1 MLQIDH
7 IDDVDHLR
15 QIARLL
21 ERENDRL
28 HARLRELVDELNR
41 ARGEDFGRLQ
51 RELALLTELLEKR
64 EEATRS
70 PEKDGTGN
78 GTPTEGRR
86 RRKPQKGHGPRPQ
99 PELPLV
105 EETYELAEFDRACSV
120 CGGELSEMKGQ
131 FEEAE
136 EITVVKRQF
145 MLVRQRRQKY
155 RCSCNANIVT
165 AAGPLKLKPGC
176 RYSIEFAVEV
186 AASKYLDHTPLER
199 QVRIMERE
207 GLSIDS
213 QTLWDQLNTL
223 ACHLAPSYEAV
234 RGRVLSS
241 PLIHA
246 DETSWRLLEKKGS
259 KKWWVWA
266 VASNDAVY
274 YRIRDSRATES
285 AEGLLEGYGGI
296 VMADG
301 YGVYESLSR
310 ASPDVKLVNCW
321 AHARR
326 KFEEIAENY
335 PRESE
340 EMLELIRELYDVERD
355 LAPWDPSAPAS
366 EQESVLEERRFVRD
380 ERSREI
386 LGRIRDW
393 VYAQRPLPES
403 ELGKAIAYMG
413 NRWRGLT
420 AFLED
425 GRVPLDNN
433 HAERAMRGVVL
444 GRKNHYGSKSRRG
457 TEVAA
462 IFYTLLETA
471 KLAGVEPKAY
481 LADATRQAIE
491 HPGCIILPHT
501 P

>member
-1 MLQIDH
+1 MLQVDH
-7 IDDVDHLR
+7 IDDVAQLR
-15 QIARLL
+15 QIAHLL

-28 HARLRELVDELNR
+28 HTRLRELVDELNE
-41 ARGEDFGRLQ
+41 ARGEDTGRLQ
-51 RELALLTELLEKR
+51 RELALLTELIQKR
-64 EEATRS
+64 EETARS
-70 PEKDGTGN
+70 PKEDSGN
-78 GTPTEGRR
+78 GTSSKREKKHK
-86 RRKPQKGHGPRPQ
+86 KPQRGHGPRPQ
-99 PELPLV
+99 PQLPLV
-105 EETYELAEFDRACSV
+105 EETYELAEFNQGCSV
-120 CGGELSEMKGQ
+120 CGGRLSEMKGQ

-136 EITVVKRQF
+136 EISVVRREF
-145 MLVRQRRQKY
+145 VLVQQKRQKY
-155 RCSCNANIVT
+155 RCRCNANIVT
-165 AAGPLKLKPGC
+165 TPGPPKLRPGC
-176 RYSIEFAVEV
+176 RYSIDFAVEV

-213 QTLWDQLNTL
+213 QTLWDQLSTL
-223 ACHLAPSYEAV
+223 AFHLAPSYEAV

-241 PLIHA
+241 PLVHA

-259 KKWWVWA
+259 KKWWVWS
-266 VASNDAVY
+266 VASDDAVY
-274 YRIRDSRATES
+274 YRIRSSRATES
-285 AEGLLEGYGGI
+285 AEDLLEGYSGI

-310 ASPDVKLVNCW
+310 ASPDLKLVNCW

-326 KFEEIAENY
+326 KFEEIADNY
-335 PRESE
+335 PRQSV
-340 EMLELIRELYDVERD
+340 EMLALIKELYAVEHD
-355 LAPWDPSAPAS
+355 LPVWDRSAPLS
-366 EQESVLEERRFVRD
+366 EQESVLEGRRLVRQ

-386 LGRIRDW
+386 LDRIRDW
-393 VYAQRPLPES
+393 VYAERPLPAS

-413 NRWRGLT
+413 NRWQGLT
-420 AFLED
+420 AFLDD

-481 LADATRQAIE
+481 LADATRNAIE
-491 HPGCIILPHT
+491 HPGCISLPRNS
-501 P
+501 

>member
-1 MLQIDH
+1 MIQVDH
-7 IDDVDHLR
+7 IHDVDHLR

-28 HARLRELVDELNR
+28 HARLHELVEELNR
-41 ARGEDFGRLQ
+41 VRGEDPARFQ

-64 EEATRS
+64 EETARS
-70 PEKDGTGN
+70 PRGGN
-78 GTPTEGRR
+78 GAPSEGPNKP
-86 RRKPQKGHGPRPQ
+86 RKPQKGHGPRPQ

-120 CGGELSEMKGQ
+120 CGGELSEMRGQ

-136 EITVVKRQF
+136 EISVVRRQF
-145 MLVRQRRQKY
+145 VLVKQKRQKY
-155 RCSCNANIVT
+155 RCSCNANVVT
-165 AAGPLKLKPGC
+165 TPGPPKLKPGC
-176 RYSIEFAVEV
+176 RYSIDFAVEV
-186 AASKYLDHTPLER
+186 AASKYLDHVPLER
-199 QVRIMERE
+199 QVRIMARE

-223 ACHLAPSYEAV
+223 ACHLLPSYEAV

-266 VASNDAVY
+266 VASDDAVY

-285 AEGLLEGYGGI
+285 AEGLLDGYGGI

-310 ASPDVKLVNCW
+310 ASPDLKLVNCW

-340 EMLELIRELYDVERD
+340 EMLALIKELYEVERELP
-355 LAPWDPSAPAS
+355 AWDPSAPAS
-366 EQESVLEERRFVRD
+366 EQESVLEERRQVRE

-386 LGRIRDW
+386 LGRLRDW
-393 VYAQRPLPES
+393 VYAQRPLPAS
-403 ELGKAIAYMG
+403 DLGKAIAYMG

-462 IFYTLLETA
+462 VLYTLLETA

-481 LADATRQAIE
+481 LAEATREAIE
-491 HPGCIILPHT
+491 HPGCITLPHT

>member
-1 MLQIDH
+1 MLQVDH
-7 IDDVDHLR
+7 IEDVEHLR

-28 HARLRELVDELNR
+28 HTRLRELTEELR
-41 ARGEDFGRLQ
+41 QARGEDTNRLQ
-51 RELALLTELLEKR
+51 HELALLTELLEKR
-64 EEATRS
+64 EETARS
-70 PEKDGTGN
+70 PKGTGN
-78 GTPTEGRR
+78 GTSNSEKKK
-86 RRKPQKGHGPRPQ
+86 RKEPQKGHGPRPQ
-99 PELPLV
+99 PQLPLI
-105 EETYELAEFDRACSV
+105 EETYELAEFNRGCSV
-120 CGGELSEMKGQ
+120 CGGQLSEMKGQ

-136 EITVVKRQF
+136 EISVVKREF
-145 MLVRQRRQKY
+145 VLVKQRRQKY

-165 AAGPLKLKPGC
+165 TPGPLKLKPGC
-176 RYSIEFAVEV
+176 RYSIDFAVEV
-186 AASKYLDHTPLER
+186 AAAKYLDHTPLER
-199 QVRIMERE
+199 QVRMMKRE

-223 ACHLAPSYEAV
+223 AVHLAPSYEAV

-241 PLIHA
+241 SLVHA

-266 VASNDAVY
+266 VASDDAVY
-274 YRIRDSRATES
+274 YRIRNSRATES
-285 AEGLLEGYGGI
+285 AEGLLDGYAGI

-301 YGVYESLSR
+301 YRVYESLSR
-310 ASPDVKLVNCW
+310 ASPGLKLVNCW

-326 KFEEIAENY
+326 KFEETAENY
-335 PRESE
+335 PRESAK
-340 EMLELIRELYDVERD
+340 MLALIKELYDVERE
-355 LAPWDPSAPAS
+355 LPRWDPSAPAS
-366 EQESVLEERRFVRD
+366 EQEAVLEQRQRVRS

-386 LGRIRDW
+386 LGHLRDW
-393 VYAQRPLPES
+393 IYEQRPLPAS

-444 GRKNHYGSKSRRG
+444 GRKNHYGSKSQRG

-462 IFYTLLETA
+462 LFYTLLETA

-481 LADATRQAIE
+481 LSDATRQAIQD
-491 HPGCIILPHT
+491 PGCIILPHSS
-501 P
+501 